1 MAQPSPSLIKAI
13 STVFLSTAVKHDSSQ
28 PMQPSIRT
36 LYGALTAKIAFQSNR
51 EGSLDI
57 FVIDAKGGAPTRLT
71 TNSGSETPI
80 AFADNDHVLYSAS
93 LQPTA
98 QSIIFGD
105 NTFPQVYKV
114 STKGGRPELFS
125 TLTMEDISIA
135 KNGDI
140 LYHDKRDTKTLGAN
154 TRNHLSLATS
164 G

>member
-1 MAQPSPSLIKAI
+1 M
-13 STVFLSTAVKHDSSQ
+13 
-28 PMQPSIRT
+28 
-36 LYGALTAKIAFQSNR
+36 
-51 EGSLDI
+51 
-57 FVIDAKGGAPTRLT
+57 
-71 TNSGSETPI
+71 
-80 AFADNDHVLYSAS
+80 LYSAS

-125 TLTMEDISIA
+125 TLTMENISIA

-140 LYHDKRDTKTLGAN
+140 LYHDKRDMKTLGAN
-154 TRNHLSLATS
+154 TRNHLSHATS